1 MVIDTVEQGDHWVI
15 GEGTLN
21 LVVNMSRMEFKILT
35 YPNTYLVGVPLV
47 EAELAIAVSVM
58 RVVAATLVL
67 LVLHE
72 VEIPAGNISLH
83 INIS

>member
-1 MVIDTVEQGDHWVI
+1 MNNSDISQ
-15 GEGTLN
+15 
-21 LVVNMSRMEFKILT
+21 
-35 YPNTYLVGVPLV
+35 YLVGVPLV

-67 LVLHE
+67 LVLHK

-83 INIS
+83 VNIS